1 MSSITETVRD
11 KYAAVALSGLSNN
24 DTAVKSVAAAFG
36 YSIEE
41 LASLPSEANMGLS
54 CGNPVAMAAL
64 KLGEVVVDLGCG
76 GGLDVLLASRL
87 VGPTGKAIGIDM
99 TAEMLE
105 RSRASA
111 AKVSATNV
119 EFYQAQID
127 QLPLPDASV
136 DCILSNCVINL
147 AADKPAVF
155 REMLRVLRP
164 GGRISISDI
173 ALKQPLPQ
181 NVASSLQAYVGC
193 IAGAMMISEYDR
205 LLNEAGFEAVVVAD
219 TGTDLNVYALASSS
233 GCCSPE
239 SAASCC
245 APASGTSGASSATAA
260 TAETGD
266 SGSTVH
272 DGLEQVLRQFD
283 VNAYAASVRVFATR
297 GAQSV
302 TPPHSVTPVSDVP
315 YSSSMISPRKVT
327 AMKTIQ
333 IYDRP
338 MCCSTGICGPSVD
351 PVLPRFAADLD
362 TMKNAGHTVE
372 RYNLSQ
378 QPQAFIDNKEIHAL
392 ISTKGTDVLPVVVV
406 DGHVVSKG
414 LYPSMEMLQMWTAG
428 GVTPAAASVATLSL
442 PIADQG
448 CCSGSTGCC

>member
-41 LASLPSEANMGLS
+41 LASLPAEANMGLS
-54 CGNPVAMAAL
+54 CGNPFAMAAL
-64 KLGEVVVDLGCG
+64 KPGEVVVDPGCG

-87 VGPTGKAIGIDM
+87 VGPTGKAIGVDM
-99 TAEMLE
+99 TTEMLE
-105 RSRASA
+105 RSRAGA

-127 QLPLPDASV
+127 HLPLPDASV
-136 DCILSNCVINL
+136 DCVLSNCVINL
-147 AADKPAVF
+147 ATDKPAVF
-155 REMLRVLRP
+155 REMPRVLKP

-173 ALKQPLPQ
+173 ALKHPLPPD
-181 NVASSLQAYVGC
+181 VASSLQAYVGC
-193 IAGAMMISEYDR
+193 IAGAMMISEYER
-205 LLNEAGFEAVVVAD
+205 LLNEAGFEAVVVTD
-219 TGTDLNVYALASSS
+219 TGADLNVYVHVSSA
-233 GCCSPE
+233 GCGSPE
-239 SAASCC
+239 SATSCC
-245 APASGTSGASSATAA
+245 APASGATGAPSATAN
-260 TAETGD
+260 TGD
-266 SGSTVH
+266 SGSMVH

-283 VNAYAASVRVFATR
+283 VNTYAASVRVYVTR
-297 GAQSV
+297 GA
-302 TPPHSVTPVSDVP
+302 HSVTLPHYETLVSGIQHC
-315 YSSSMISPRKVT
+315 SSMISSIKVT
-327 AMKTIQ
+327 AMKTIL

-351 PVLPRFAADLD
+351 PVLPRFAADLE
-362 TMKNAGHTVE
+362 TMKNAGHSVE

-378 QPQAFIDNKEIHAL
+378 QPQAFIENKEIHAL
-392 ISTKGTDVLPVVVV
+392 ISSKGTDVLPVVVV
-406 DGHVVSKG
+406 DGRVVSRG
-414 LYPSMEMLQMWTAG
+414 IYPSMEMLQMWTAG